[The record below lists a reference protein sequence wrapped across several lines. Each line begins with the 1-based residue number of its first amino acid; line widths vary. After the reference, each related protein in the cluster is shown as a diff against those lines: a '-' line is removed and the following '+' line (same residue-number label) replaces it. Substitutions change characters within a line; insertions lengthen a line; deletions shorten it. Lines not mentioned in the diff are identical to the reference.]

1 MTERE
6 DFDGLALAARPVV
19 LFDFDGTIADTA
31 KAILRVARE
40 VLERCGYDVDALPD
54 LNMLIGPPL
63 YDGFMELCGVP
74 LEEAI
79 RLTEAY
85 RDVFHHT
92 VTPED
97 YPALPGVRP
106 LLGAL
111 AARSTRCAVATSRLE
126 DTAQKMVAALDLP
139 PFEAVVGRLEPG
151 RDTKADCIR
160 EALRQLG
167 VRPEDAVM
175 VGDRRHDTEGAHENG
190 IPCIGVY
197 TGTAQPGEHE
207 RAGADVICHGIY
219 EVAAVLGVTLDGSD
233 EDDVSV

>member
-1 MTERE
+1 
-6 DFDGLALAARPVV
+6 
-19 LFDFDGTIADTA
+19 
-31 KAILRVARE
+31 
-40 VLERCGYDVDALPD
+40 
-54 LNMLIGPPL
+54 
-63 YDGFMELCGVP
+63 
-74 LEEAI
+74 
-79 RLTEAY
+79 
-85 RDVFHHT
+85 
-92 VTPED
+92 
-97 YPALPGVRP
+97 
-106 LLGAL
+106 
-111 AARSTRCAVATSRLE
+111 
-126 DTAQKMVAALDLP
+126 MVAALDLP

-160 EALRQLG
+160 EALRLLG